1 MDVLRL
7 VEYDLKQIIQSH
19 GLRKVMLVFK
29 IRFGDSSWHCADGAS
44 VAIATVTEAPLYTCN
59 II

>member
-29 IRFGDSSWHCADGAS
+29 EHKDVQDLKVFKAQQ
-44 VAIATVTEAPLYTCN
+44 VFKVM
-59 II
+59 